1 MPESANPLA
10 APVESHTTL
19 GVPQLRSTARDKLP
33 RKGWPESRLR
43 LGNEATAWDTTT
55 WVHSY
60 PDHGTRTDCILCLR
74 GSNFAEANKREQIA
88 AMTRAIPPKKICVS
102 TSSPSTFYS
111 AQLFIIMALS
121 DKEKSDDRS
130 SERVEDAGPGTIHD
144 VAGHGHA
151 ATDISIQPLREGC
164 GGSWTCT
171 QSQLCNARIAGLNED
186 LDLQGYDYNKILSVF
201 YISYILFEIP
211 ATILCK
217 WIGPGWFLPI
227 TSLLFGGAS
236 IATAFVNTQSAICG
250 VRFLLGIFEAGML
263 PGIAYYLS
271 RWYKRA
277 ELTFRLS
284 LYMVMA
290 PLAGAFGGLLASA
303 ILKLDHFGSLHNWRM
318 IFAIEGIIT
327 VGLSLVAFFS
337 LTDRPETAWWLTQEE
352 KELCIARVKSERLA
366 QTEVIDGID
375 KTKLKRGMSNPLVI
389 QIAAIFLFNNI
400 TVQGLA
406 FFLPTIVGT
415 IYPDYTVVQKQLHS
429 VPPYAVGAFFAVAF
443 PAVSWYLDRRQI
455 LIILTSP
462 LVMVG
467 YAMFLGTD
475 NANARY
481 AACFLIAS
489 TCTVLGTLT
498 NAHISANVVSD
509 TARSSAIGLNVMFG
523 NVGGLISTWA
533 FPVSDGPKYPIG
545 NGLNLGCATAILL
558 LSTAGYFW
566 MNADN
571 KKRDARNVEEEL
583 AGMSAGEIQELD
595 WKHPAF
601 RWRP

>member
-1 MPESANPLA
+1 
-10 APVESHTTL
+10 
-19 GVPQLRSTARDKLP
+19 
-33 RKGWPESRLR
+33 
-43 LGNEATAWDTTT
+43 
-55 WVHSY
+55 
-60 PDHGTRTDCILCLR
+60 
-74 GSNFAEANKREQIA
+74 
-88 AMTRAIPPKKICVS
+88 
-102 TSSPSTFYS
+102 
-111 AQLFIIMALS
+111 MAFS
-121 DKEKSDDRS
+121 DKGQADDRS
-130 SERVEDAGPGTIHD
+130 SERVEDTEHKNVNIHD
-144 VAGHGHA
+144 VAGRGHL
-151 ATDISIQPLREGC
+151 ATDIYGNATVQFDPAAERRLRWKLDLHTVPTVAVLYLFCFIDRANIG
-164 GGSWTCT
+164 
-171 QSQLCNARIAGLNED
+171 NARIAGLDED
-186 LDLQGYDYNKILSVF
+186 LNLQGYDYNKILSVF

-211 ATILCK
+211 ATVTCK

-227 TSLLFGGAS
+227 TSLLFGGIS
-236 IATAFVNTQSAICG
+236 IATAFVETQAAICG

-303 ILKLDHFGSLHNWRM
+303 ILKLDHFGSLHAWRM

-327 VGLSLVAFFS
+327 VGLSLIAFYS
-337 LTDRPETAWWLTQEE
+337 LTDRPETARWLTQEE
-352 KELCIARVKSERLA
+352 KELCIARVKSERIG
-366 QTEVIDGID
+366 QTEVLDGID
-375 KTKLKRGMSNPLVI
+375 RTKLGRGMSNPLVI
-389 QIAAIFLFNNI
+389 QIAVIFLFNNI

-415 IYPDYTVVQKQLHS
+415 IYPEYTVVQKQLHS

-443 PAVSWYLDRRQI
+443 PALSWYLDRRQI
-455 LIILTSP
+455 LIIMTSP
-462 LVMVG
+462 MVMAG
-467 YAMFLGTD
+467 YAIFLGTD
-475 NANARY
+475 DSTARY
-481 AACFLIAS
+481 VACFLIAS

-533 FPVSDGPKYPIG
+533 FPVADGPNYPIG
-545 NGLNLGCATAILL
+545 NGLNLACASMILM
-558 LSTAGYFW
+558 LSTGGYFW
-566 MNADN
+566 MLADN
-571 KKRDARNVEEEL
+571 KKRDGRNVEEEL
-583 AGMSAGEIQELD
+583 AGMSSEEVRELD